1 MTNPA
6 NSAHLFKFD
15 PNTMEVP
22 IEIHSKNETYE
33 YLDLSDQLKL
43 IFESKVSQVLKNNTS
58 EGLIYFLYQKNN
70 QRIIPL
76 YIGIANKSGKSNKIS
91 SLFSK
96 KEKSRPRWD
105 YTKNGNFHLS
115 DINTLLLNNGYSEVE
130 RQKAKGKTTWLKSIF
145 ANSIVPIK
153 NGELP
158 KLNHEIFLSVDEW
171 NFESV
176 SSIPNLGHT
185 SLYCEEAI
193 LIDCF
198 TEFYANS
205 LLNKIH

>member
-6 NSAHLFKFD
+6 NSAPLFKYD
-15 PNTMEVP
+15 QKTLEVP

-33 YLDLSDQLKL
+33 YLDLSDQLKK
-43 IFESKVSQVLKNNTS
+43 IFEIKVSEVLNNDNS
-58 EGLIYFLYQKNN
+58 EGLIYFLYQKNH
-70 QRIIPL
+70 QDIIPL
-76 YIGIANKSGKSNKIS
+76 YIGIANKTGKSNKTS
-91 SLFSK
+91 SLFLK

-115 DINTLLLNNGYSEVE
+115 DINTLLLNKGYNESE
-130 RQKAKGKTTWLKSIF
+130 RQKAKGKSTWLKSIF
-145 ANSIVPIK
+145 ANSKTPIK

-158 KLNHEIFLSVDEW
+158 KLNYEIFLSVDEW
-171 NFESV
+171 NAKSV